1 MKTFFRII
9 NDNLHGIQVDNIGFS
24 IDEPQYLPDEYLDKG
39 KFLVMRTCHGLGD
52 WVLLSAIPRLLK
64 TKYPDCKDYITSQK
78 LLKKYLVLC

>member
-9 NDNLHGIQVDNIGFS
+9 NDKLHGIQVDNIGFS

-64 TKYPDCKDYITSQK
+64 TKYYKSK
-78 LLKKYLVLC
+78 SK